1 LGTQHLIKILQGVY
15 TEIFRHFIPQNDN
28 VTDRNMRLPH
38 PDTQNRDSQWLR
50 NPWKTFSPA
59 GFNRVIY
66 TMVKNTTV

>member
-38 PDTQNRDSQWLR
+38 PDTQNRDSQ
-50 NPWKTFSPA
+50 
-59 GFNRVIY
+59 
-66 TMVKNTTV
+66 